1 MPDGATSTLADQAGR
16 FVQGSAPAPAS
27 RTALSALETAL
38 ARLTEA
44 AAELMA
50 AACQSGQSASAT
62 IHGQLLDPAE
72 VPVAAAALLT
82 SGVRTVYA
90 VTGRPDLL
98 GLLTRGPLLQALG
111 ECGAQTKILCQDV
124 LRTEMAGRRAL
135 RDLTLAGAQVATT
148 PAPPPQIVIVD
159 RQAAIVTVAESDDH
173 GAAIAMLIRDRSVA
187 GYLAAAVEAFW
198 AIAAPLHEAVTSDGH
213 DLSPA
218 DRTLLRLLANGMTQ
232 QEAARRLQLSARTV
246 SRRTAELKR
255 NLRAASPL
263 QAGLEAARRGW
274 L

>member
-1 MPDGATSTLADQAGR
+1 LE
-16 FVQGSAPAPAS
+16 
-27 RTALSALETAL
+27 SALAQL
-38 ARLTEA
+38 SKA

-50 AACQSGQSASAT
+50 AYPPSQSTGAPG
-62 IHGQLLDPAE
+62 HEYLLGPAE
-72 VPVAAAALLT
+72 VPATAASLLI
-82 SGVRTVYA
+82 SGGRTLHA

-111 ECGAQTKILCQDV
+111 ESSVQTMILCQDV

-135 RDLTLAGAQVATT
+135 RDLALAGAQVATI
-148 PAPPPQIVIVD
+148 PAPPPQIFIVD
-159 RQAAIVTVAESDDH
+159 REVAIVTVAETNDRDAA
-173 GAAIAMLIRDRSVA
+173 GAVLIRDPSVA
-187 GYLAAAVEAFW
+187 GYLAAAVESFW
-198 AIAAPLHEAVTSDGH
+198 AIAAPWHDAVTSVGK

-218 DRTLLRLLANGMTQ
+218 DRALLRLLANGMTQ
-232 QEAARRLQLSARTV
+232 QEAARRLQLSVRTV

-255 NLRAASPL
+255 NLGAASPL